1 MSDPWAKFR
10 SAPATPATP
19 DGAQPGPP
27 QPAAP
32 AGDPWAK
39 FRAAAPP
46 AAAPTAPRDP
56 ATVQAEYEAK
66 PWYAQAGQA
75 ADDIVRKIANGATF
89 GYADKIAGALP
100 GGAGSTEAERA
111 KTAEA
116 GMRAGSAGTVAEIGG
131 AITPAVGL
139 ARAGLSLPMLASEVP
154 GFVGAG
160 ARTGLAA
167 VEGAGYGALDA
178 SGHDRSIPDGMLLG
192 AIFGGAGNVA
202 GEAIAGGANKVAGMF
217 NKAPSV
223 PTRDE
228 ILAQAKAA
236 YDAADNSGVM
246 YTPQGVDR
254 LKANITQ
261 MLADAGYHPKNEE
274 GIAAFLDAVNG
285 VAGQN
290 VTFKGLDTLR
300 KVAGNSYRMGNDSNN
315 RLTGKIVG
323 AIDDFV
329 ANPQAGEFIGGNA
342 QNAGDV
348 IAQARDLW
356 SRLAKAET
364 IGEAVKRGEA
374 NAASSGTGWN
384 TENALRQSLK
394 GVYNNEGATRGFT
407 PDEMDALKRAVF
419 GTPDQDALRLVG
431 RLAPTGVVSGG
442 IGVGGGAAIGNA
454 VAGPLGAQVGAAA
467 VPAIGFGA
475 RTAGTKMETDAINR
489 LTDII
494 FAGGRAADAVAQPNA
509 VQNAI
514 TGNRDDLLRAIFGGA
529 QQQAGEANARM
540 RAQPPAPTQAKA
552 PYREAKNGR

>member
-10 SAPATPATP
+10 AAPAAPAVH
-19 DGAQPGPP
+19 DAAQPGPP
-27 QPAAP
+27 EPAPP

-39 FRAAAPP
+39 FRAAPAGGVAPDQ
-46 AAAPTAPRDP
+46 PRDA
-56 ATVQAEYEAK
+56 ATVQAEYDAM

-139 ARAGLSLPMLASEVP
+139 AKAGLSLPMLASEVP
-154 GFVGAG
+154 GVVGAG
-160 ARTGLAA
+160 ARTALSA

-178 SGHDRSIPDGMLLG
+178 TGHDRSVSDGMLLG

-202 GEAIAGGANKVAGMF
+202 GEALTGGVNKVAGVF
-217 NKAPSV
+217 NKKPVV
-223 PTRDE
+223 PTRED

-246 YTPQGVDR
+246 YTPQGIDR
-254 LKANITQ
+254 LKANSTQ

-274 GIAAFLDAVNG
+274 GIAAFLSAIDD

-329 ANPQAGEFIGGNA
+329 SNPQAGEFIGGNA

-348 IAQARDLW
+348 IATARDLW
-356 SRLAKAET
+356 SRLAKGET

-374 NAASSGTGWN
+374 NAAASGTGWN

-394 GVYNNEGATRGFT
+394 SVYNDEAATRGFT
-407 PDEMDALKRAVF
+407 PDETDALKRAVF

-431 RLAPTGVVSGG
+431 RLAPTGVISGG
-442 IGVGGGAAIGNA
+442 IGVGGGAAVGNA
-454 VAGPLGAQVGAAA
+454 IAGPAGAQIGAMA

-475 RTAGTKMETDAINR
+475 RTAGTRMETDAINR
-489 LTDII
+489 LADII
-494 FAGGRAADAVAQPNA
+494 FAGGKAVDAVAQPNA
-509 VQNAI
+509 VQNAV
-514 TGNRDDLLRAIFGGA
+514 TANRDDLLRAIFGGA

-540 RAQPPAPTQAKA
+540 RSQQPAPTPVKG